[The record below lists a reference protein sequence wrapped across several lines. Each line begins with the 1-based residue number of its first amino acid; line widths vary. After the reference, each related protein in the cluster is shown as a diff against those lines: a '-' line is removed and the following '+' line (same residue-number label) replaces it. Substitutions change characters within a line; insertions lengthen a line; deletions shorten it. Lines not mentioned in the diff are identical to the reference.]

1 MDLIEQFEKEVK
13 ERIDANAND
22 EELKRLAAEWMRASM
37 LKKYAYNFSWL
48 GRPIIQTPQDIVALQ
63 EITWKAKPDFI
74 VDAGILPHAEPST
87 VVDLSGRTPRIL
99 RQGAVRADKIIPFL

>member
-1 MDLIEQFEKEVK
+1 MNMDLIEQFEKEVK

-74 VDAGILPHAEPST
+74 VDVGIAHGGSLILYASLLDMIGKGE
-87 VVDLSGRTPRIL
+87 VVGI
-99 RQGAVRADKIIPFL
+99 